1 MALMKMT
8 TTERLV
14 RFETAQETIGFLM
27 ALRTTWISDER
38 ARPVPDLAKI
48 ARWSAERDRY
58 WDEQEALSYD
68 DETGIER
75 VIQDYAPLVRAA
87 IQQPPPKFRL
97 PPTARPKHSRIPQ
110 PTQELDIPQ
119 ALKR

>member
-1 MALMKMT
+1 MTMT

-27 ALRTTWISDER
+27 VLRTTWISDER
-38 ARPVPDLAKI
+38 AQPSPDLAKI

-75 VIQDYAPLVRAA
+75 VIQDYGSLVRAVA
-87 IQQPPPKFRL
+87 QQQPEGFRL
-97 PPTARPKHSRIPQ
+97 PPTARPKDVRIPR
-110 PTQELDIPQ
+110 PTQELDIPE

>member
-38 ARPVPDLAKI
+38 AQPSPDLAKI

-58 WDEQEALSYD
+58 WDEQDALSYD
-68 DETGIER
+68 DQAAIER
-75 VIQDYAPLVRAA
+75 VIKDYGPLVRAA
-87 IQQPPPKFRL
+87 VEQQP
-97 PPTARPKHSRIPQ
+97 ARR
-110 PTQELDIPQ
+110 
-119 ALKR
+119 AA